1 MGLFMTLEGLTEEDA
16 VRLASEEAVP
26 ADRLRVF
33 DLHCDTLDRLA
44 FHGDASVPGG
54 FAAHD
59 ARIPAHRMATL
70 ADNDAHV
77 SLART
82 EGSPGASA
90 LRRSSPT
97 RCAATRPGRCSGAC
111 SPCWSASWNAAAISW
126 RKRAR

>member
-77 SLART
+77 SLA
-82 EGSPGASA
+82 PAY
-90 LRRSSPT
+90 RRSVPARAPARTARAGTAS
-97 RCAATRPGRCSGAC
+97 RPR
-111 SPCWSASWNAAAISW
+111 
-126 RKRAR
+126 RRAPRRG

>member
-54 FAAHD
+54 
-59 ARIPAHRMATL
+59 
-70 ADNDAHV
+70 
-77 SLART
+77 
-82 EGSPGASA
+82 
-90 LRRSSPT
+90 
-97 RCAATRPGRCSGAC
+97 
-111 SPCWSASWNAAAISW
+111 
-126 RKRAR
+126 

>member
-82 EGSPGASA
+82 GGFAWCQCLSLIHICTRWNS
-90 LRRSSPT
+90 RTCRTSTCRSGVSST
-97 RCAATRPGRCSGAC
+97 LTV
-111 SPCWSASWNAAAISW
+111 
-126 RKRAR
+126 

>member
-59 ARIPAHRMATL
+59 ALIPAHRMATL
-70 ADNDAHV
+70 ADNDAHD

-82 EGSPGASA
+82 EGFAWCQCFAAFIPDEVRGDEATM
-90 LRRSSPT
+90 PT
-97 RCAATRPGRCSGAC
+97 RLP
-111 SPCWSASWNAAAISW
+111 
-126 RKRAR
+126 